1 MCKLTE
7 NGLLKWK
14 TFDNLHMPRG
24 GLNFTAAAAN
34 NRKTI
39 RFMQT
44 AMGEKVAGVVNKIK
58 DDKVIYRK
66 GTTGIIFTTQF
77 RCSE

>member
-1 MCKLTE
+1 
-7 NGLLKWK
+7 
-14 TFDNLHMPRG
+14 
-24 GLNFTAAAAN
+24 
-34 NRKTI
+34 
-39 RFMQT
+39 MQT
-44 AMGEKVAGVVNKIK
+44 AMEEKVAGVVNKIK